1 MLAKLSQKWDEN
13 EMMNTGSDTKK
24 KAVAYL
30 SAWHSMTKKKPAC
43 CVDTIPAD
51 TFTVELRW
59 MDGRSSSSYVLQ
71 GGSRPMT

>member
-13 EMMNTGSDTKK
+13 EMMNTGQTQKR

-30 SAWHSMTKKKPAC
+30 SAWHSMTKRKPAC

-51 TFTVELRW
+51 TL
-59 MDGRSSSSYVLQ
+59 L
-71 GGSRPMT
+71 